1 MLLILELTQ
10 REDIVYSLKLELE
23 DIIEATKKGQ
33 ISEQES
39 IQKLNVEFSYKQQS
53 EDIKEYAKTK
63 KYNERNVGTLITSH
77 TSDPAD
83 IVLEKERLNT
93 ICDLWEQLQTV
104 LTERQVEILTAF
116 VETNGNYSDIAR
128 RFNITKA
135 GVNKTLKLIR
145 GHVSKLDVDFLDLC
159 KEALTPAQSTFV
171 AVKPSGMGQPYER
184 EMCLPIGSSWQTR
197 FGKQVYTTK
206 NICHIPEYL
215 TNTNSDSI
223 CTICEFKCTR
233 LKEFPEQP
241 KPSQEHQDKIMAII
255 AKNRVAA

>member
-1 MLLILELTQ
+1 MLILEQVQ

-33 ISEQES
+33 ISEQEAMRR
-39 IQKLNVEFSYKQQS
+39 LDVEFSYKQQS

-63 KYNERNVGTLITSH
+63 KYNERNIDNLIASH

-83 IVLEKERLNT
+83 IILERERLNT

-128 RFNITKA
+128 RYDINRQSI
-135 GVNKTLKLIR
+135 NDILNSIR
-145 GHVSKLDVDFLDLC
+145 KRVSKLDINFLDLC

-184 EMCLPIGSSWQTR
+184 EMCLPVGSSWQTR
-197 FGKQVYTTK
+197 FGKQVYTVK

-223 CTICEFKCTR
+223 CTICEYKCTR

-255 AKNRVAA
+255 AKNRIAA